1 MEKLEMIDVEKI
13 YAHPN
18 NPRKE
23 LGDLTELRDSIKQ
36 NGIFQNLTVVPKEK
50 DTYTVIIGHR
60 RLAAAKQA
68 GVLKVPCAIVE
79 MDEKTQVGTMLLENM
94 QRSDLTLIE
103 QAEGFQMMLDFG
115 DSVEVVAEKTGFS
128 ESTVRRRV
136 KMLALNKK
144 KLQAAE
150 QRGGTLEDYI
160 KAAEIKNAKERDK
173 VTDAIGTS
181 NFSWTLR
188 NALEKQELDEKMPAI
203 KKEMKEIGATRDDG
217 IYSYSGKYDEAVAVD
232 ISDYKE
238 GCIKKKTKKNTEYWW
253 NVNYNRIHLFK
264 KKPKQEPA
272 KKSAKELKAIDLR
285 KKLKIV
291 SVKAYELRK
300 EFASNFTAGK
310 KYAEIFNEW
319 MWELQYMKLTGR
331 GNSVSWEL
339 LCEKIGEDYT
349 KYKYSC
355 NREKLE
361 SYVKENPAN
370 APVVILM
377 ALTGDSKEENYF
389 FEGYGESLPTHKKN
403 STLDVAYKY
412 LCKLG
417 YEMSD
422 EEKALQNGTHEL
434 FAVKE

>member
-1 MEKLEMIDVEKI
+1 MEKLEMINVEKI

-23 LGDLTELRDSIKQ
+23 LGDLAELSDSIKQ

-68 GVLKVPCAIVE
+68 GLLEVPCAIVE

-94 QRSDLTLIE
+94 QRSDLTLLE

-181 NFSWTLR
+181 NFSWALR
-188 NALEKQELDEKMPAI
+188 TALEKQELDEKLPAI
-203 KKEMKEIGATRDDG
+203 KKEMKEIGATRDDK
-217 IYSYSGKYDEAVAVD
+217 IYSYSGKYDEVVAVD
-232 ISDYKE
+232 ISAYKE

-253 NVNYNRIHLFK
+253 NVNYNRIRLFK
-264 KKPKQEPA
+264 KKTKQEPV

-291 SVKAYELRK
+291 SAKAYELRK

-310 KYAEIFNEW
+310 KYAEILNEW
-319 MWELQYMKLTGR
+319 MWELQYRKLAGR

-339 LCEKIGEDYT
+339 LCEKIDEEDT

-355 NREKLE
+355 NREKLDN
-361 SYVKENPAN
+361 YVKENPGN
-370 APVVILM
+370 APIVILM
-377 ALTGDSKEENYF
+377 ACTGDNRDEKYF
-389 FEGYGESLPTHKKN
+389 FWCS
-403 STLDVAYKY
+403 
-412 LCKLG
+412 
-417 YEMSD
+417 
-422 EEKALQNGTHEL
+422 
-434 FAVKE
+434 